1 MKLLEEFK
9 EIVRGGDAEDYLS
22 MLIGLPLL
30 ILILIG
36 WVVFLA

>member
-9 EIVRGGDAEDYLS
+9 EIVRGGDVEDYLS